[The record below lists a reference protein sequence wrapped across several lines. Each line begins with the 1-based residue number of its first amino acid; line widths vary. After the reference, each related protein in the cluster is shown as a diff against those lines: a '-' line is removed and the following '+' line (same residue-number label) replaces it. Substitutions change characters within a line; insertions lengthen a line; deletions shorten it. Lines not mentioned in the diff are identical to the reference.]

1 MRYYLTLFVLYI
13 CNTLIYGQGI
23 SISPSRIF
31 FTGEPGQTVSQVI
44 TFSNTSN
51 AELYFVANLK
61 DWDRDSIGVKKY
73 YSPGQKQQ
81 SNAAWLT
88 LSENTVRLAPGETK
102 SVNLAMTIPKDPAPQ
117 QLSNTM
123 LFFTQVKEQ
132 KAAVQNGLNMNVLI
146 EVGIQVYHTPSG
158 LNPGDLEFLAFE
170 DRHIIP
176 SQTGQSVRRVDVHV
190 KNTGQI
196 NKDAYVR
203 FELTNT
209 ETGEEIPI
217 KAVAIAM
224 LPSSEQWVQI
234 DLPEKLAAGRY
245 LAVAILDAGSQYDLK
260 IAEKEITY

>member
-1 MRYYLTLFVLYI
+1 VRYYLTLFVLYI

-51 AELYFVANLK
+51 TELSFVANLK

-73 YSPGQKQQ
+73 YSPGHKEQ

-102 SVNLAMTIPKDPAPQ
+102 SVNLSMTIPKDPVPQ
-117 QLSNTM
+117 RLSNTM
-123 LFFTQVKEQ
+123 LFFTQV
-132 KAAVQNGLNMNVLI
+132 NVLI
-146 EVGIQVYHTPSG
+146 EVGIQIYHTPSG

-176 SQTGQSVRRVDVHV
+176 NQTGQSVRRMDVHV

-224 LPSSEQWVQI
+224 LPKSDQWVQI
-234 DLPEKLAAGRY
+234 DLPEKLAAGHY